1 MLPTLSTLSMSGQR
15 AIPAR
20 LAGPQWSSV
29 QQRDDSTWD
38 VPIRYNFHLEVVRQ
52 LEREGV
58 KALPTPEELH
68 RVMQNIGQEPVPWTD
83 GLERLAWLWGRLVL
97 EWVSQLDLASTV
109 VNFSLA
115 LAAQPFC
122 AEYTARF
129 SREPSQLR
137 LVA

>member
-1 MLPTLSTLSMSGQR
+1 MLPTLSSVSMNEQR

-29 QQRDDSTWD
+29 RRCDDPAWD
-38 VPIRYNFHLEVVRQ
+38 VPIRYNFHLEVVPQ

-68 RVMQNIGQEPVPWTD
+68 RVMLNIGQEPVPWTD

-115 LAAQPFC
+115 LAAPPYC

-129 SREPSQLR
+129 SQGPSPQ
-137 LVA
+137 